1 MATAKKATAQEELNK
16 LIPLR
21 KATFT
26 EEEKRKLVEGTNAQG
41 KPLTEKEDME
51 LSKMHTA
58 RTLGADWRE
67 RAAETLR
74 REEPARAQ
82 QALDE
87 RAAINRRMQGS
98 PLPSPL
104 QKDVSKTVVNLPG
117 GGKVKFG
124 INTLANMRDFE
135 KRESEAKAAENIR
148 KQNILYDAG
157 RRANTALQKRY
168 EDELAS
174 RGFTPPKTRQEQE
187 AIDRA
192 KMDEF
197 RTVSEARNLAR
208 EKLNTSKKDYKFY
221 NSLAAQA
228 MASGN
233 AKQAEDLMRA
243 AQATGGSI
251 KNYSARRKFLEDQEM
266 NKARALISEKTK
278 ARIAKMQVQNTSNP
292 EAASFTPSSGTK
304 REMSVSGTAP
314 LGVGSAMPSYQLPYQ
329 KPSGPTEQ
337 PFGMTTPVIRDNGVD
352 FSAISGSNVSETAS
366 PVPVSPA
373 SRSATPNKPATAFP
387 TSKDQSIED
396 VFPGISNMPV
406 VSRNP
411 NESNAQYNARVNEE
425 YTNNVIIPSLD
436 ETSQNSLKSAFEL
449 NKKKDELFKKRFVSK
464 ENARQYKDVSD
475 KLEKDQD
482 VLKKTIDKLRAEKKN
497 MSKYPMNSKERQFL
511 DLQIATL
518 QNQLGF
524 FAKRLY

>member
-87 RAAINRRMQGS
+87 RRAINKAMNPAEITIPKKADEWQ
-98 PLPSPL
+98 
-104 QKDVSKTVVNLPG
+104 NIPG
-117 GGKVKFG
+117 GGKVKVG
-124 INTLANMRDFE
+124 KETLKRMQDFE
-135 KRESEAKAAENIR
+135 KQKSEAKAAENIR

-174 RGFTPPKTRQEQE
+174 RGFTPPKTRQEAE

-208 EKLNTSKKDYKFY
+208 EKLNTSQKDYKFY

-251 KNYSARRKFLEDQEM
+251 KNYSARRKFIEDPEM

-278 ARIAKMQVQNTSNP
+278 ARIAKMQAQNTSNP
-292 EAASFTPSSGTK
+292 EAASFTPKATG
-304 REMSVSGTAP
+304 AP
-314 LGVGSAMPSYQLPYQ
+314 LAVGSAIPSYQLPYQ

-337 PFGMTTPVIRDNGVD
+337 PFGMTTPTMVDSGVD
-352 FSAISGSNVSETAS
+352 FSSISPYNVGAFALPQITQ
-366 PVPVSPA
+366 SPA
-373 SRSATPNKPATAFP
+373 NQAAFSKLTA
-387 TSKDQSIED
+387 KQ
-396 VFPGISNMPV
+396 
-406 VSRNP
+406 
-411 NESNAQYNARVNEE
+411 
-425 YTNNVIIPSLD
+425 
-436 ETSQNSLKSAFEL
+436 
-449 NKKKDELFKKRFVSK
+449 KDEILSK
-464 ENARQYKDVSD
+464 QISSWLKTTGKGLYRGGKGALKAI
-475 KLEKDQD
+475 LEGASA
-482 VLKKTIDKLRAEKKN
+482 IN
-497 MSKYPMNSKERQFL
+497 N
-511 DLQIATL
+511 
-518 QNQLGF
+518 
-524 FAKRLY
+524 